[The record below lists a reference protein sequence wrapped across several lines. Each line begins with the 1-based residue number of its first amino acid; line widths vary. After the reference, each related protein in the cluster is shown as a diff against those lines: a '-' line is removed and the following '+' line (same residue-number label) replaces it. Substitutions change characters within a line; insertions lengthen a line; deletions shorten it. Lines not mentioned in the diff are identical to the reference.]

1 MTRTMKTIPSRPPLK
16 EQTPQNATEHLSEA
30 ALRFLRGLARHND
43 RAWFEERRAIYEREL
58 RQPML
63 AILSTVTDAMAS
75 FAPAH
80 VRPPEKSLMRIYRD
94 TRFSSDKRPYK
105 NHVAA
110 WWTRRGLEKTS
121 GAGFYFHVSGKEVL
135 IAAGVYMPQ
144 PAQLLALRR
153 FLLERH
159 ADYCAL
165 MAARPLRRLFTPDE
179 GMPLTRAPKGFPCE
193 HPAEALVR
201 QRQWGV
207 HATLPA
213 ARASDPTF
221 AAELVR
227 YFAVAAPL
235 VSLLNIPLVSDEPSE
250 RKAHRKPLF

>member
-1 MTRTMKTIPSRPPLK
+1 
-16 EQTPQNATEHLSEA
+16 
-30 ALRFLRGLARHND
+30 
-43 RAWFEERRAIYEREL
+43 
-58 RQPML
+58 
-63 AILSTVTDAMAS
+63 MAS

-80 VRPPEKSLMRIYRD
+80 VRPPEKALMRIYRD

-121 GAGFYFHVSGKEVL
+121 GAGFYFHVSGKEVM

-159 ADYCAL
+159 ADYRSL
-165 MAARPLRRLFTPDE
+165 IEARPLRRLFTLDE
-179 GMPLTRAPKGFPCE
+179 GMPLTRAPKGFPSD

-213 ARASDPTF
+213 AHAANPTF

-227 YFAVAAPL
+227 YFAVASPL
-235 VSLLNIPLVSDEPSE
+235 VSLLNAPLVSDEPGE